1 MRVMYLSATGQLGG
15 AEVSL
20 LDILASIR
28 DAQPSWPLH
37 LLLAADGPL
46 ADRAASLGVS
56 TATLPFPPS
65 VARLGESGAIAAGRR
80 SRFAAQLALAASP
93 IAAYISRLRRRVHR
107 VDPDVLH
114 TNGLKMHVLA
124 AQARLSPKLVWHLHD
139 YLGRRGTSARLLQW
153 SRSQCAIV
161 IANSASVADDVRR
174 TLKDM
179 DVTVVLN
186 AVDLNRFSPSGDQLN
201 LDELAGLSPA
211 PEGAV
216 RIGLLGTFARWKG
229 HTLFLNAVASMA
241 TRTPIRAY
249 IIGDAVYE
257 TDGSQY
263 TRDELRRVAERL
275 GIGHSVGF
283 TGHVAR
289 PEAALRALDIV
300 AHASTE
306 PEPFGL
312 VIIEAMASERPVVVS
327 LAGGAAEIVTA
338 GVDALGYAP
347 GDVEALAARLTE
359 LATDPALRLRIAR
372 AGRATAEKR
381 FDRSRL
387 ASQLVPIY
395 QSVVDCPRPTADIAS
410 VDD

>member
-1 MRVMYLSATGQLGG
+1 MRVMYLSASGQLGG
-15 AEVSL
+15 AEMIL

-28 DAQPSWPLH
+28 ETEPTWPLH
-37 LLLAADGPL
+37 LLVAAEGPL
-46 ADRAASLGVS
+46 ADRASSLGVS
-56 TATLPFPPS
+56 TSTLAFPRS
-65 VARLGESGAIAAGRR
+65 IARLGERGAVNAGRR
-80 SRFAAQLALAASP
+80 SGFAAQVALAAPP
-93 IAAYISRLRRRVHR
+93 IAAYIGRLRRHVRG

-139 YLGRRGTSARLLQW
+139 FLGRRGTSARLLRW
-153 SRSQCAIV
+153 SQSRCAAI

-174 TLKDM
+174 TLKSTA
-179 DVTVVLN
+179 VTVVLN
-186 AVDLNRFSPSGDQLN
+186 AVDLNRFSPSGDRLN
-201 LDELAGLSPA
+201 LDELAGMSPA

-216 RIGLLGTFARWKG
+216 RIGLLATFARWKG
-229 HTLFLNAVASMA
+229 HALFLNAIAAMA
-241 TRTPIRAY
+241 TPTPVRAY
-249 IIGDAVYE
+249 IIGDALYE

-263 TRDELRRVAERL
+263 TRDELRRLAERL

-283 TGHVAR
+283 TGFVDR

-300 AHASTE
+300 VHASTE

-327 LAGGAAEIVTA
+327 MAGGAAEIVTA

-347 GDVEALAARLTE
+347 GDVGALAARLTE

-372 AGRATAEKR
+372 AGRATAETR
-381 FDRSRL
+381 FDRRRL
-387 ASQLVPIY
+387 ANQIVPIY
-395 QSVVDCPRPTADIAS
+395 QSIVDWPAPRADIAP
-410 VDD
+410 VIG